1 MSKPGIFTGIRKALR
16 ASINTLGGFNKNEEY
31 EVQRTQFPGS
41 KKTAICDVVIGL
53 DFGTSCTKVVLRTPY
68 LHNNRAL
75 AVPFTD
81 LTPSKNPYLLPSKV
95 WLNPDQEFLLREE
108 KDCQCFSGIK
118 LSLIE
123 RRQEWLNNSQV
134 DSHEDFSPPKL
145 AVVYLALVLR
155 FAREWFL
162 STKKDI
168 YGDFKLRWHANLG
181 LPSIEYDSSHLSE
194 LYDRIL
200 HAAWMLSLQDEGIR
214 NTNPS
219 NAFDGLL
226 GSRWNKDTLDDVHLR
241 VIPEV
246 AAAVSGYARSPLR
259 DPGMPGLHL
268 LVDIGAGTLDVCGFI
283 LHQKEGDDCYS
294 LLKADV
300 QLLGVIKLHENRLSM
315 LNEGMGETWDL
326 YDTDFSIP
334 SDIKNYLPSHSTPEA
349 QEKLRKAD
357 ENFSERCQQSIKKT
371 IHDIRMKRDPNS
383 PCWQNSLP
391 VFICG
396 GGLNVPFY
404 QEMVLKKI
412 STWLRGWLRNEEG
425 LKTYTLPKPE
435 NLELEF
441 SDDYHRLAVAHGLSI
456 PADDIGTIDPT
467 QSSEDIN
474 PENFQT
480 SDYESKFISKDMV

>member
-1 MSKPGIFTGIRKALR
+1 MSKIGSFTGIGKALR
-16 ASINTLGGFNKNEEY
+16 ASINKFGFFYKNDEY

-41 KKTAICDVVIGL
+41 KKTAICCDVVIGL

-68 LHNNRAL
+68 LHNNRAI

-95 WLNPDQEFLLREE
+95 WLKPDGEFLLREG

-123 RRQEWLNNSQV
+123 RCQEWVNNSQV
-134 DSHEDFSPPKL
+134 DSHENFSPPKL
-145 AVVYLALVLR
+145 AVAYLALVLR

-162 STKKDI
+162 STQKDI
-168 YGDFKLRWHANLG
+168 YGKFKLRWHANLG
-181 LPSIEYDSSHLSE
+181 LPSVEYDTSPLSHLYREIFDS
-194 LYDRIL
+194 
-200 HAAWMLSLQDEGIR
+200 AWVLSLGGEGIR
-214 NTNPS
+214 TTGPS
-219 NAFDGLL
+219 NAFEGLKETSL
-226 GSRWNKDTLDDVHLR
+226 NKRALTDVNLR
-241 VIPEV
+241 IIPEV
-246 AAAVSGYARSPLR
+246 AAAVSGYARSRLR

-268 LVDIGAGTLDVCGFI
+268 LVDIGAGTLDVCGFV
-283 LHQKEGDDCYS
+283 LHQNEGEDRYS

-300 QLLGVIKLHENRLSM
+300 QSLGVMKLHDNRLSV
-315 LNEGMGETWDL
+315 LNGGMRKTQAL
-326 YDTDFSIP
+326 YDPDFAIP
-334 SDIKNYLPSHSTPEA
+334 SDLRDYLTPHSAPEDL
-349 QEKLRKAD
+349 ENLGNAD
-357 ENFSERCQQSIKKT
+357 TNFSDQCQKCIKET
-371 IHDIRMKRDPNS
+371 VCDLRRKRDPNS
-383 PCWQNSLP
+383 PCWESFLP

-404 QEMVLKKI
+404 QETVLREI
-412 STWLRGWLRNEEG
+412 SIWLKDWLHNEG
-425 LKTYTLPKPE
+425 LRTNTIPQPE

-474 PENFQT
+474 PENSQT